1 MGPYLLRKGDA
12 MGLGRLIVR
21 SAIGGIF
28 IGHGTQK
35 LFGWFG
41 GGGLG
46 TTGEGFEAIGLVP
59 GRRNALVA
67 GLAESGG
74 GTLLALGLATPLAET
89 ALISVML
96 TAIRTVHWKNG
107 PWATN
112 GGYEY
117 NVVLISALLGL
128 AESGPGR
135 LSFDRALGIER
146 SGLPWMAAA
155 AALGA
160 AGSLAA
166 TAASQPTGEDTA
178 EPVGA

>member
-1 MGPYLLRKGDA
+1 
-12 MGLGRLIVR
+12 MGLGRLLVR
-21 SAIGGIF
+21 SVIGGLF

-41 GGGLG
+41 GGGLDA
-46 TTGEGFEAIGLVP
+46 TGKGFEAIGLAP

-74 GTLLALGLATPLAET
+74 GALLALGLATPLAE
-89 ALISVML
+89 AVLVSVML

-128 AESGPGR
+128 AEVGPGGWS
-135 LSFDRALGIER
+135 LDRALGIER
-146 SGLPWMAAA
+146 SGLVWLAAA
-155 AALGA
+155 AASGA

-166 TAASQPTGEDTA
+166 TAAAQPAGDDAA
-178 EPVGA
+178 EPAVA